1 MSPGDIPDTVV
12 AFFTNL
18 FAESGEKISAE
29 LTTYAN
35 IIFGAILLSVKFIIN
50 RRSDHSPEKIV
61 NQINLF
67 QQAIRC
73 KFIINHI
80 DQSLLYHGTKFALFQ
95 LVYEDEHKN
104 MIAQDLLNKG
114 IVDFKPDQFVKVING
129 IMLRILENA
138 CPQEIVNILLNILN
152 KQLQS
157 VQVSQKTISLVI
169 KCLSRVA
176 GNYAMDINPQ
186 RTK

>member
-1 MSPGDIPDTVV
+1 
-12 AFFTNL
+12 
-18 FAESGEKISAE
+18 
-29 LTTYAN
+29 
-35 IIFGAILLSVKFIIN
+35 
-50 RRSDHSPEKIV
+50 
-61 NQINLF
+61 
-67 QQAIRC
+67 
-73 KFIINHI
+73 
-80 DQSLLYHGTKFALFQ
+80 
-95 LVYEDEHKN
+95 